1 MKSLEKSRD
10 SRFETADDFSK
21 ALEAIRNSVQPDQTY
36 VLGEKMITLS
46 GAQTLADL
54 PKLPTS
60 ASGTFG
66 GAAPTQQMQSAA
78 PPPPVSTQRFGP
90 TGTRAADDEA
100 TRIERPP
107 GDAPT
112 VMERLATQAA
122 PTQLEAKMQ
131 AAPKEPNKAM
141 LGAIAVAIAVV
152 VAVGGWLIT
161 HRQAS
166 QPAAP
171 AVPIAS
177 TAVTT
182 SAPAPANIPAGQG
195 ALLLSASPWGDI
207 DKVVDDRNKQ
217 QIALNEDDRSTPTRL
232 DLAPGKYLVT
242 MSGPAGK
249 TTTFDVQVNAGK
261 TTSKAINLG
270 VVNFDELEKEVSKP

>member
-1 MKSLEKSRD
+1 MTRK
-10 SRFETADDFSK
+10 
-21 ALEAIRNSVQPDQTY
+21 
-36 VLGEKMITLS
+36 
-46 GAQTLADL
+46 
-54 PKLPTS
+54 PT
-60 ASGTFG
+60 
-66 GAAPTQQMQSAA
+66 P
-78 PPPPVSTQRFGP
+78 
-90 TGTRAADDEA
+90 
-100 TRIERPP
+100 
-107 GDAPT
+107 
-112 VMERLATQAA
+112 
-122 PTQLEAKMQ
+122 
-131 AAPKEPNKAM
+131 
-141 LGAIAVAIAVV
+141 
-152 VAVGGWLIT
+152 
-161 HRQAS
+161 

-171 AVPIAS
+171 SAPIAG

-207 DKVVDDRNKQ
+207 DKIVDDRNKQ